1 MFSKKI
7 ALHTQ
12 IIIALFLGG
21 IFGLIAIKFQLS
33 NFTQHY
39 IAPFG
44 VIFLNSLKLI
54 AVPLVISTLIS
65 GICNLKDVK
74 KLGKTGKQSLFLYL
88 TSTLIAITIGLIV
101 VNIIAPWKGMPENL
115 SETLINNIQSNS
127 PKKLLVERKPLQFLE
142 ELIPEN
148 IFGAA
153 SNNANILQIIFFSV
167 LLGISLLA
175 IPSQKA
181 QPLVN
186 FFESLST
193 VIVQMVN
200 YIMKFAP
207 IGTFALIS
215 SLLVDIVAKNNVN
228 VFELM
233 WLLTKYGLTVV
244 LALAILIFIFYPLAV
259 KYIAKK
265 SPYQFLKSILP
276 AQLLA
281 FSTSSSA
288 ATLPISLQCAE
299 ENLKIKKEITGFV
312 LPLGATINM
321 DGTSCYQGIAAVFIA
336 QVLGFDLTL
345 TDQISIVFT
354 TTLASIGSAAVPGA
368 GMVMLAIVLEQ
379 LKVPVNGIILI
390 VGIDRLLDMCRTVVN
405 VTGDLTVVQII
416 SYWQSKK

>member
-12 IIIALFLGG
+12 IIIALVVGV
-21 IFGLIAIKFQLS
+21 IYGLIAIQFQLTT
-33 NFTQHY
+33 FTQHF

-44 VIFLNSLKLI
+44 VIFLNALKLI

-65 GICNLKDVK
+65 GICNLKDVN
-74 KLGKTGKQSLFLYL
+74 KLGTTGKQSLFLYL
-88 TSTLIAITIGLIV
+88 SSTLLAIIIGLVV
-101 VNIIAPWKGMPENL
+101 VNILAPWKGMPENL
-115 SETLINNIQSNS
+115 SNTLLSNINTNPQKTIIT
-127 PKKLLVERKPLQFLE
+127 ERKPLQFLE

-148 IFGAA
+148 IFDAA
-153 SNNANILQIIFFSV
+153 SSNSNILQIIFFSV

-181 QPLVN
+181 QPLVS
-186 FFESLST
+186 FFDSLST

-207 IGTFALIS
+207 IGTFALIAG
-215 SLLVDIVAKNNVN
+215 LLVDLVAKNKVD
-228 VFELM
+228 VLDLI
-233 WLLTKYGLTVV
+233 WLLTKYGFTVV
-244 LALAILIFIFYPLAV
+244 LALAILVLIVYPLAV

-265 SPYQFLKSILP
+265 SPNQFLKGILP

-336 QVLGFDLTL
+336 QVLGFDLRL
-345 TDQISIVFT
+345 MDQLGIVFT

-379 LKVPVNGIILI
+379 LKVPVDGIILI